1 MQVNLEKYADLRIK
15 YKFLHQIP
23 LVLQRFAVI
32 LDLVVKNMMI
42 FLRLAFIIYVNLV
55 QNSKFGTKVL
65 IYTKV
70 HKTP

>member
-1 MQVNLEKYADLRIK
+1 MRILRIK

-32 LDLVVKNMMI
+32 LDLVVKNTMI

-55 QNSKFGTKVL
+55 QKSKFGTKVL
-65 IYTKV
+65 
-70 HKTP
+70 